1 MKVEQLETAIEQLDS
16 ILVAVVAFKPAEN
29 EVARLDR
36 IYIAIEQAK
45 NALLSLAG
53 FDTRNAE

>member
-1 MKVEQLETAIEQLDS
+1 MKGEQLETAIEQLDS
-16 ILVAVVAFKPAEN
+16 ILIAVVALKPAEN

-36 IYIAIEQAK
+36 IYIEIEQAK

-53 FDTRNAE
+53 FETRKAE